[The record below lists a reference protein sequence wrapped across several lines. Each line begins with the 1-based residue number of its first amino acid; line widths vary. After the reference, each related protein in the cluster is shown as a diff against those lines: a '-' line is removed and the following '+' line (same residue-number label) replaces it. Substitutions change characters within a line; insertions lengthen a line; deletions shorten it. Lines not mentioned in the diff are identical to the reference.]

1 MEEYFI
7 LNKKAKI
14 KILKN
19 INLDNKFI
27 HKFIANKNG
36 SFTCSTIKKNKK
48 NKKEE

>member
-1 MEEYFI
+1 MEGYFV
-7 LNKKAKI
+7 LSKKAKI

-19 INLDNKFI
+19 INLDKKFI

-36 SFTCSTIKKNKK
+36 SFICSTVKKNKK